1 MSAFYRQW
9 IRPALFRCD
18 PEKIHSWTLNRLAW
32 IARSPALLDLLGEFF
47 VADDLPTTC
56 FGIRFPNPV
65 GLAAGMDKNG
75 IAVPA
80 WRALGFGFC
89 EVGSV
94 TKHSQPGNL
103 KPRLFRIPEA
113 EALVNRMGL
122 NNCGADALAESLAKN
137 PRNPQFPL
145 GINIG
150 KSSQTPLEGASADFV
165 YSLEKL
171 WHLADFFVVNV
182 SCPNV
187 RGVRTLQ
194 EKQYLQSL
202 LADLCEVNGRMA
214 SVNDSAAKPLLI
226 KIDPDLSFDAIG
238 EIADL
243 ALSIPLAGVVA
254 TNTTITP
261 PGYRQSGALSGQP
274 LRERSTEVIRR
285 IADQTKG
292 KLAVIGVGGICDA
305 KSAWEKITAGAHLCQ
320 IYSGL
325 VFHGPGLISDIVR
338 GLANQLQ
345 RHQMK
350 TFEQAIGSRLPFIQ
364 TD

>member
-1 MSAFYRQW
+1 M
-9 IRPALFRCD
+9 
-18 PEKIHSWTLNRLAW
+18 
-32 IARSPALLDLLGEFF
+32 LDLLGEFF
-47 VADDLPTTC
+47 VADDLPSTC

-94 TKHSQPGNL
+94 TKHFQPGNP
-103 KPRLFRIPEA
+103 KPRLFRIPDS

-122 NNCGADALAESLAKN
+122 NNCGADALAESLAKTS
-137 PRNPQFPL
+137 RNSQFPL

-150 KSSQTPLEGASADFV
+150 KSKRTSLAESSADFV

-171 WHLADFFVVNV
+171 WHLGDFFVVNV

-187 RGVRTLQ
+187 RGGRDLQ

-202 LADLCEVNGRMA
+202 LADLCEANGRMA
-214 SVNDSAAKPLLI
+214 DVNDSARKPLLI
-226 KIDPDLSFDAIG
+226 KISPDLSFDAID
-238 EIADL
+238 EIVESAR
-243 ALSIPLAGVVA
+243 SIPLAGVVA

-261 PGYRQSGALSGQP
+261 QRYRQSGAHSGQP
-274 LRERSTEVIRR
+274 LRKRNVEIIRR

-292 KLAVIGVGGICDA
+292 ELAVIGVGGICDA

-325 VFHGPGLISDIVR
+325 VFHGPGLISEIIR

-345 RHQMK
+345 LHKMK
-350 TFEQAIGSRLPFIQ
+350 TFEQAIGSRLPFIR

>member
-1 MSAFYRQW
+1 M
-9 IRPALFRCD
+9 FRCD

-32 IARSPALLDLLGEFF
+32 IARSPALLDLFGEFF
-47 VADDLPTTC
+47 VADDLPATC

-75 IAVPA
+75 IAIPA
-80 WRALGFGFC
+80 WQALGFGFC

-94 TKHSQPGNL
+94 TKHSQLGNP
-103 KPRLFRIPEA
+103 KPRLFRIPES

-122 NNCGADALAESLAKN
+122 NNCGADALAESLAKTT
-137 PRNPQFPL
+137 RNPKFPL

-150 KSSQTPLEGASADFV
+150 KSNQTPLEESSTDFV

-187 RGVRTLQ
+187 DGVRTLQ

-202 LADLCEVNGRMA
+202 LADLGKANGRLAAVNA
-214 SVNDSAAKPLLI
+214 SARKPLLI
-226 KIDPDLSFDAIG
+226 KIDPDLSPSVLE
-238 EIADL
+238 EIVDL

-254 TNTTITP
+254 TNTTISRPIPCGKSSTP
-261 PGYRQSGALSGQP
+261 SGYRQSGGLSGQP
-274 LRERSTEVIRR
+274 LRKRSVEIIRR
-285 IADQTKG
+285 IADQARG
-292 KLAVIGVGGICDA
+292 KLAVIGVGGVCDA